1 MKRSWLALIILTL
14 LTHLGLAQ
22 SFEQLSN
29 RRGDNPFTDNDI
41 ELFIRRTQ
49 VSGKYTT
56 AFGGTTFNFRGRFEH
71 YEKGRG
77 RYYIENPS
85 IGDFLFVIGRLL
97 KGDDV
102 MVRADEQAYGGGF
115 FGWHQLYGNVVATDK
130 MLVSVGA
137 SFGDYIFA
145 TKRATAPAGHTQRIL
160 DPAGYFFH
168 LGPAVRVSHMIG
180 NSFWI
185 DGYLHPDFGFKA
197 SSPSAEYEPSPTKY
211 PRPIFLN
218 IGTDIHHAS
227 TRLFFAFRYN
237 HLIDRGS
244 SKDAATRLDISF
256 GYSFGKP

>member
-1 MKRSWLALIILTL
+1 MKRSWLALIVIML
-14 LTHLGLAQ
+14 LAHAGLAQ

-29 RRGDNPFTDNDI
+29 KRGDNPFLFNNF
-41 ELFIRRTQ
+41 EVFIRRTQ

-56 AFGGTTFNFRGRFEH
+56 AFGGTTFNFRLRH
-71 YEKGRG
+71 DNYEKGRA
-77 RYYIENPS
+77 RYHMENPTL
-85 IGDFLFVIGRLL
+85 GDFVFVIGRLL

-102 MVRADEQAYGGGF
+102 TVRPDEQSFGAGF
-115 FGWHQLYGNVVATDK
+115 FGWHQAYGNVVATDK

-145 TKRATAPAGHTQRIL
+145 TKRATVPAGHTEPIL
-160 DPAGYFFH
+160 DPAGYYFH
-168 LGPAVRVSHMIG
+168 LGPAVRVSHMLG

-185 DGYLHPDFGFKA
+185 DGYLHPDFGFRA
-197 SSPSAEYEPSPTKY
+197 TTPSAQYEPSPTRY

-218 IGTDIHHAS
+218 IGTDLHHAS

-244 SKDAATRLDISF
+244 SEDAATRIDISF
-256 GYSFGKP
+256 GYSF